1 MQTIRKSNRAGF
13 SLVETLIGV
22 SILSVS
28 MLAAFT
34 AQVAARN
41 LMRESNETELA
52 RGILEST
59 MERLLTEDAEELA
72 TGVNYMPGQNIEV
85 TETQLLKDAQILFS
99 TPGFTVGDPTP
110 DLLSI
115 RLDLTWTGEGG
126 GEREFSMVS
135 AVR

>member
-1 MQTIRKSNRAGF
+1 MVDAWLWNVPMQTIRKSNRAGF

-59 MERLLTEDAEELA
+59 MERLLTEDAEEL
-72 TGVNYMPGQNIEV
+72 
-85 TETQLLKDAQILFS
+85 L
-99 TPGFTVGDPTP
+99 
-110 DLLSI
+110 
-115 RLDLTWTGEGG
+115 
-126 GEREFSMVS
+126 EFIWVIG
-135 AVR
+135 